1 MGFPR
6 EKYFSGL
13 PFPVPGD
20 LHNPG
25 IKLASLALADG
36 FFISEPPGKPPSAIT
51 TEEITFPLGRV
62 LEPCVRD
69 RVKDQI
75 LEQSVFFSLQEL

>member
-6 EKYFSGL
+6 QEYFSGL
-13 PFPVPGD
+13 PLPFPGD
-20 LHNPG
+20 LPNPG
-25 IKLASLALADG
+25 IKLTSLALADG
-36 FFISEPPGKPPSAIT
+36 FFNSEPPGKPPSAIP
-51 TEEITFPLGRV
+51 TEEFTFPLGRV
-62 LEPCVRD
+62 LEPHVRD

>member
-1 MGFPR
+1 MELVIDHAHMR
-6 EKYFSGL
+6 
-13 PFPVPGD
+13 
-20 LHNPG
+20 
-25 IKLASLALADG
+25 KL
-36 FFISEPPGKPPSAIT
+36 PSAIT

>member
-13 PFPVPGD
+13 PFPFPGD

-75 LEQSVFFSLQEL
+75 LE